1 MTDEGKK
8 KTAEE
13 YGLEFSDKYSK
24 SKADDYYTKH
34 RDSLGRR
41 FSDWWEH
48 RMARKALA
56 MAGGPRVILDLP
68 CGAGRFW
75 DLLVEDPGRELYA
88 ADNSPGMVKVAG
100 QSHPPEIRNRFKLFQ
115 TSAFSIDMA
124 DESVDNIFCMRLL
137 HHVGDAADRLR
148 IYNEFHRVTR
158 DSVCLSLWVD
168 GNIKAMRRRKLD
180 EARASGKKPRKRA
193 KSKTFQNRFLQ
204 QRSVIEKEFTEAGF
218 RIAGKV
224 DFLPGYSMWRT
235 YVLKKQ
241 AGDVAP

>member
-1 MTDEGKK
+1 MTDEIKK
-8 KTAEE
+8 QVPEE

-24 SKADDYYTKH
+24 SKADDYYIKH
-34 RDSLGRR
+34 KDSMGRR
-41 FSDWWEH
+41 ISDWWEH

-56 MAGGPRVILDLP
+56 MAGSPRVILDLP

-75 DLLVEDPGRELYA
+75 DLLVEKPERELYA
-88 ADNSPGMVKVAG
+88 ADNSAGMVKVAS
-100 QSHPPEIRNRFKLFQ
+100 QSHQPEIRDRFKLFQ
-115 TSAFSIDMA
+115 TSAFDIEMP

-137 HHVGDAADRLR
+137 HHVGDPADRLR
-148 IYNEFHRVTR
+148 IYKEFHRVTR

-193 KSKTFQNRFLQ
+193 KSKQFQNRFLQ
-204 QRSVIEKEFTEAGF
+204 QRNVIEKEFAEAGF
-218 RIAGKV
+218 RITGKV

-235 YVLKKQ
+235 YVLKK
-241 AGDVAP
+241 

>member
-1 MTDEGKK
+1 MTDEAKR

-24 SKADDYYTKH
+24 SKADDYYVKH
-34 RDSLGRR
+34 KDSMGRR
-41 FSDWWEH
+41 ISDWWEH

-56 MAGGPRVILDLP
+56 MAGSPRVILDLP

-75 DLLVEDPGRELYA
+75 DLLVEDPERELYA
-88 ADNSPGMVKVAG
+88 ADNSAGMVKVAG

-115 TSAFSIDMA
+115 TSAFNIDMP

-137 HHVGDAADRLR
+137 HHVGDTADRLR

-204 QRSVIEKEFTEAGF
+204 QRSQIEKEFNEAGF

-224 DFLPGYSMWRT
+224 DFLCGYSMWRT
-235 YVLKKQ
+235 YVLKK
-241 AGDVAP
+241 